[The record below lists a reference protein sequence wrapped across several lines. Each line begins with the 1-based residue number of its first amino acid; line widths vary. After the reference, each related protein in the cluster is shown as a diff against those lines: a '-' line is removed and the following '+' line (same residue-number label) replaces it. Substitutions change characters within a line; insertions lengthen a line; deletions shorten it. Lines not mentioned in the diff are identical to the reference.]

1 MNSAGGSVMSPADR
15 TAMLATFRKNF
26 AAFLKTKSNKN
37 QPIESD
43 TNQLLAHFY
52 KIMSHFTPDELCAQF
67 KECLSFTTQIAEELV
82 HEIRRRANSENT
94 REAALAV
101 YEFIR
106 AEPTDARG
114 WMLLKTVIFISNS
127 GSPKVFECFCKA
139 LLPNTLVK
147 VAYLFMDLPDAESDG
162 EGAVRRRL
170 YDSLVMLI
178 MKLCSQSVVAEELL
192 QKDDLM
198 LLFVGASSRSA
209 SPSNIWRS
217 ANFTFLCSV
226 VAKALTAPVLKYIN
240 SRKCIAQYLSNT
252 DRVEEEDE
260 RAVLL
265 CNLLDLLRSS
275 ADSTQRLV
283 DDFGSAG
290 GFRYTAEFCRRGN
303 VKNAEQVL
311 SALTG
316 LITAGDRTVQ
326 FGIPQQSATAHFHA
340 QKMVSAIAR
349 STGTVRSMEA
359 YKVLEQC
366 FTEGDDE
373 LCLLALEKI
382 SHLFRAER
390 MNYFIVDEC
399 SSLFVLCEEMTTK
412 GFDVQDKILE
422 LVESCSRLLN
432 YVPYKELSSLNS
444 HLKTAMVVTMTRN
457 FEAAER
463 FLHFF
468 LKIISVN
475 AAMRDAFRELL
486 ILETF
491 LHIMQQ
497 HSLEATVQPHVRRVV
512 QLSLDLLINATKGNV
527 LNAQFITENIDIKIA
542 KTLLLAQ
549 QSDNDELR
557 TSIAILIKQLLY
569 LAKNEQLFS
578 SLLQLLFSEP
588 ENIELC
594 AVILKLFSCV
604 LLESHKVRVMFRR
617 SGGFICLMTLLLHID
632 HSLAPT
638 AEVSLPSDGQQI
650 PSSSQRE
657 ATTLQYV
664 ALIFHVLTVS
674 MRYEPSNSR
683 YFLKEVRPAIVN
695 SVLLNFGCFGKCT
708 KVDAEAP
715 VWATVT
721 LANCGPKLAAI
732 HQCFRMGTDLYR
744 ADNKFNG
751 GQNGALA
758 EVPKGTFNALFLM
771 RLLFDL
777 AFDNFDKSSNEL
789 CWANAEEWLQN
800 AENLETVPVL
810 TWSNSTVLAH
820 PSALLSIVDLLP
832 AICFPSNL
840 PPAEDNEKH
849 RDSTVEGELSLAVR
863 TVAQLDEWC
872 ALAQLYIAL
881 VLKQTMC
888 QFDLPAKLLAVGENL
903 FKTERHPLLS
913 SFHYLFERLAYQS
926 LRPSELRRFLRL
938 DMPLCCTNLDDENE
952 KGRSDAAMKPGGPIP
967 THRIKAFVSMLT
979 PRNHSLLL
987 APSFVEFDLAIEGF
1001 AALVIPSI
1009 VRSAQQLSQ
1018 LPQSLGSA
1026 GGAATPPATGAGDS
1040 SDGGGANFPSS
1051 AGFTLAMWINIVD
1064 FVDKKEPT
1072 VAPSQ
1077 FAGTLPSPSAQPT
1090 TICLF
1095 SIVRV
1100 FDGSPST
1107 TMLPD
1112 ENTSN
1117 SSRDSRPANPAYY
1130 GHQMAAN
1137 IENHQNCLQ
1146 VLLQRVDSCGWSL
1159 VVSGAEHSV
1168 ADELRKDF
1176 SRGAEQCLQVPLSE
1190 QYFPPKQWA
1199 HLAIV
1204 ISRPSLLLK
1213 SSNVYNCEVFVN
1225 GHSLASQKLQLW
1237 WHSADSGGQQPGL
1250 NAYIG
1255 TLPFF
1260 RRGSIQLRWRLAS
1273 LCLVEEALGADVLR
1287 KMVALGVAYTGNY
1300 QTDAFPSPAASSRS
1314 ALISEERVLL
1324 SLNASASAETTAL
1337 SLRSMF
1343 PCRTD
1348 AEMIAALVGI
1358 SPNDQ
1363 STPLRILW
1371 NITSCPTPCRALP
1384 LGAVLIGY
1392 LGIRTFCPCPVSSL
1406 LDSVGGIA
1414 PLLGTVVMSSDFSGL
1429 YASLKVL
1436 VCAVRTNRSI
1446 FAEMQRMR
1454 GFQTLAVLLEDK
1466 ICLMN
1471 SHILHLVFTL
1481 AGTVDDGSAE
1491 QVLIPDLL
1499 TFEDL
1504 LCDLDL
1510 WRKASRDVWK
1520 LLLEH
1525 FFELLTETSATEN
1538 LSLIRRSPLLCRLLV
1553 HLIENRS
1560 IFPVQNDISFRL
1572 IDAIVQP
1579 PCDANSLLLL
1589 GQTIAATVA
1598 FDVDETEYPF
1608 STAQL
1613 EKRLLEETAERD
1625 KEEEEDEIRDL
1636 HLYSVHMRN
1645 RLLNILCTMLSHSN
1659 SQMNNQLSSLIVDTL
1674 GFGWILAFCGP
1685 RVHNGTLFL
1694 AMRLLA
1700 NLLRYPSLVTKFRD
1714 GSANGGWLS
1723 DADSVIRNRAAVLL
1737 GFSVANQA
1745 GAVGAHVDINPEL
1758 DKCSGF
1764 ACLEHVAY
1772 AHADKPFVYLA
1783 LLSILFQQQSPNIQ
1797 PLDNF
1802 TIEIVWSN
1810 VFGLDEQGSVAD
1822 AIERAQFCPE
1832 VIVSLLA
1839 TIRAAI
1845 HRQFEAE
1852 ESGEQNAND
1861 WSTNYPLRLLQLF
1874 NFLYQ
1879 NSSQFFAIC
1888 HTESFVVVLFS
1899 SLLPLPNSAQTPNS
1913 ERTFAEE
1920 YAASTTAAGGDGKN
1934 RCVKQSLELLT
1945 NILLNDLCLANEAR
1959 TEPLFDALIEYMDC
1973 NGPTHNRQN
1982 LLFTELVN
1990 ACLDHFMAS
1999 KMFFLN
2005 SASAP
2010 LVVPLGA
2017 KAQLNQSSE
2026 CTSASV
2032 VRFLS
2037 RVIDTVWNCLYK
2049 GNPIRIL
2056 KCFLKLLAEAH
2067 ASNKAAAQLQCTDAH
2082 IASLFRLILY
2092 LLSRPIDNVDTQMC
2106 VLDTL
2111 AEIVRNQQLFLTPKS
2126 NVDPL
2131 FYAALVHLVFMLSDR
2146 PQFDLQDR
2154 RNRELERGTAQVSI
2168 CAQSV
2173 WGILWQHKKAVLEE
2187 WLKKGNLDLDL
2198 FTSRAKCGEAANR
2211 AWLQFVDSQT
2221 VGAFSQSQLQQQDS
2235 SAVRL
2240 LNAQKMLPTQLQTK
2254 LGRVARSG
2262 LRKLRKST
2270 AMSSFANTSA
2280 DDVESKQGLDALA
2293 HFDDARLRVEPET
2306 FYMWI
2311 RVHISLVRELIRNRC
2326 QRYHEW
2332 HSHVRK
2338 WSIQEWH
2345 NAETELIRERG
2356 LWGPNHGSVLDKFQ
2370 LDITEGPCRIR
2381 RKLVPNLDFYRH
2393 YPYRPYLEGPN
2404 AKPLRAKVAI
2414 SRDAKAYWERM
2425 SKKRAETMDE
2435 RIVDFKAGLM
2445 PSPGGAIT
2453 DQSVEG
2459 MCSDQPQN
2467 GSDQQPI
2474 ESVEELNM
2482 STIKRM
2488 VEKNLEINGEKYS
2501 EKNIASGEE
2510 DGKRKRESEENECDE
2525 EIEEEMEEED
2535 ERVEEN
2541 GTQKLGKEAD
2551 SAEKMEEAEEN
2562 GKQQQKDMDEQK
2574 KEQQQQKN
2582 KRHKRKDNWTTDE
2595 ATNGQGPDNQT
2606 LLRLLEQ
2613 GEKLHSMFRCAR
2625 VQGLDIMEG
2634 LLLFGKDHFYVV
2646 DGFTLLKT
2654 REIRDLDFLPEQ
2666 FHDPI
2671 IPYIAMGCRS
2681 RPLSTKV
2688 NRQCNKFAYDDI
2700 KEVHKRR
2707 YLLQQIAL
2715 EVFSTD
2721 GRNFLLAF
2729 PRKVRDHVF
2738 QKLVSM
2744 AKNASSDVAQFMNE
2758 QKKLRPT
2765 ETSSSLIAQLLTGQQ
2780 QSITHKW
2787 QRGEISNFHYLM
2799 YLNTLA
2805 GRSYNDL
2812 SQYPVFP
2819 WVLADYDSDRIDL
2832 TNPSIFRDFS
2842 KPMGA
2847 QNPDRL
2853 AQFLKRFR
2861 EWDDPGGTPPYM
2873 YGTHYSSAMIVLS
2886 YLVRLEPFTQ
2896 QFLKLQGGHFDLAD
2910 RMFHSVRDAFWSA
2923 ARNNMA
2929 DVKELIPEFF
2939 FLPEMF
2945 LNENAFDL
2953 GIKQNGTRLD
2963 DVLLPAWAHGDAYEF
2978 VRLHRQALEC
2988 DFVSEH
2994 LHEWIDLIFGYK
3006 QTGDAAREA
3015 NNVFH
3020 HLFYETSIDIET
3032 IEDPLTRNATLG
3044 FINNFGQIPA
3054 QLFKKPHPQRKIL
3067 GASPPGVP
3075 PPVSPVPGLTV
3086 PRLFYHCP
3094 EALRVSA
3101 RPVKE
3106 LRTAVGEIV
3115 VGERGNQ
3122 AVVLEQNKVLVPPCY
3137 FLAWGFY
3144 DRSVRFGAVGN
3155 EKSSCVLETNDVY
3168 EITCMATTDG
3178 RQVFAGLSTGTVF
3191 VWSLSLSSAP
3201 SSVSASLSVSKSLP
3215 SARLVP
3221 KRALSAHS
3229 DVVTALA
3236 ANAAHNVLVSG
3247 SRDKTVVLWHLTRL
3261 SFIRQLAVHPGA
3273 VSAVAINEAKGDI
3286 ATASGAWLFLWTIN
3300 GTPLAVVNTAD
3311 SGGLFSNASS
3321 LVLCITFS
3329 MANDWDENNAVLC
3342 GTSDGLVKMYSLERV
3357 SKVPPNFATDER
3369 GQSRHCA
3376 EPNSEELDQQQQSVR
3391 EHLFLRQQR
3400 IQQHHHSFRL
3410 AKSPVPI
3417 ASSSMDSTLS
3427 TASTAHSS
3435 TISRQTSQQQQQP
3448 TTPTQKTNSNNDEQA
3463 EEQLHRQK
3471 WPNGMEKTEW
3481 RREFRLK
3488 RILSEHTAF
3497 LVGNSQ
3503 PAPITAIRPT
3513 KDHRSLLIGDG
3524 VGRIWMW
3531 SIVGRSDSNE
3541 GQQQQQSA

>member
-1 MNSAGGSVMSPADR
+1 MNNNAGGVSSPTDR

-26 AAFLKTKSNKN
+26 AAFLKTKFNKN
-37 QPIESD
+37 VALPSQAESD
-43 TNQLLAHFY
+43 TKYLLVQFY

-67 KECLSFTTQIAEELV
+67 KECLSFTTHIAEELV
-82 HEIRRRANSENT
+82 HEIRRRASSENT

-101 YEFIR
+101 YEFVR
-106 AEPTDARG
+106 AEPIDARG

-127 GSPKVFECFCKA
+127 GSPKVFECFCKT
-139 LLPNTLVK
+139 LLPNTLIK
-147 VAYLFMDLPDAESDG
+147 VAYLFMDLPDADSDD
-162 EGAVRRRL
+162 EAAVRRRL
-170 YDSLVMLI
+170 YDSLIMLI
-178 MKLCSQSVVAEELL
+178 MNLCSQPVVAEELL
-192 QKDDLM
+192 HKDDLM
-198 LLFVGASSRSA
+198 LLFIGASSHSA

-240 SRKCIAQYLSNT
+240 SRKCIAQYLTNI
-252 DRVEEEDE
+252 DRSEEEDE

-275 ADSTQRLV
+275 ADSTPRLV

-290 GFRYTAEFCRRGN
+290 GFQYTVQFCLRGSA
-303 VKNAEQVL
+303 KNADQVL
-311 SALTG
+311 SALAG
-316 LITAGDRTVQ
+316 LITAGDQTIQ
-326 FGIPQQSATAHFHA
+326 FSIPQQSASSHFHA
-340 QKMVSAIAR
+340 QKMVPTIAR
-349 STGTVRSMEA
+349 STGTIRCMLA

-366 FTEGDDE
+366 FTEGEDG
-373 LCLLALEKI
+373 LCLLALEKVL
-382 SHLFRAER
+382 HLLRAER
-390 MNYFIVDEC
+390 MNYFVVDEM
-399 SSLFVLCEEMTTK
+399 SSLFVLCEQMMAK
-412 GFDVQDKILE
+412 GVIVQDKMLE
-422 LVESCSRLLN
+422 LVELCSRLLN

-444 HLKTAMVVTMTRN
+444 HLKSAVVTAHN

-463 FLHFF
+463 LLHFF

-475 AAMRDAFRELL
+475 SAMRDAFRELL

-491 LHIMQQ
+491 LHILQQ
-497 HSLEATVQPHVRRVV
+497 HSSEGTAQTQVRRVL
-512 QLSLDLLINATKGNV
+512 QLAMDLLISATKGNV

-542 KTLLLAQ
+542 KTLLLAHQ
-549 QSDNDELR
+549 TDNEELKA
-557 TSIAILIKQLLY
+557 SIAILIKQLLY

-588 ENIELC
+588 EHIELC
-594 AVILKLFSCV
+594 TVILKLFSNV

-617 SGGFICLMTLLLHID
+617 SGGFIL
-632 HSLAPT
+632 PP
-638 AEVSLPSDGQQI
+638 PSDAQQM
-650 PSSSQRE
+650 PSLSLEFVAQRD
-657 ATTLQYV
+657 ATLQYV

-674 MRYEPSNSR
+674 MRYEPSNSK
-683 YFLKEVRPAIVN
+683 YFLNEVRPSIIN
-695 SVLLNFGCFGKCT
+695 SILLNLGCFGKCA
-708 KVDAEAP
+708 KVDTDDPIWE
-715 VWATVT
+715 TIT
-721 LANCGPKLAAI
+721 LANCGAKLAAI
-732 HQCFRMGTDLYR
+732 HQCFGMGTDLYR
-744 ADNKFNG
+744 PEKRGNG
-751 GQNGALA
+751 RRNGALA
-758 EVPKGTFNALFLM
+758 DLPHGTFNALIVM
-771 RLLFDL
+771 RLLLDL
-777 AFDNFDKSSNEL
+777 AFDNFEKSSNEF
-789 CWANAEEWLQN
+789 CWASANEWLQN
-800 AENLETVPVL
+800 VENLETVPVL
-810 TWSNSTVLAH
+810 AWSNSAVLAH
-820 PSALLSIVDLLP
+820 PSAILSIVDLLP
-832 AICFPSNL
+832 ALCHPSNL
-840 PPAEDNEKH
+840 SSGDCHNQNDAAN
-849 RDSTVEGELSLAVR
+849 TVVERPEADH
-863 TVAQLDEWC
+863 TVAQLDEWS

-881 VLKQTMC
+881 TLKAILRSERNQQTMC
-888 QFDLPAKLLAVGENL
+888 QFDLPAKLLAVGEKL
-903 FKTERHPLLS
+903 FKTDQHPLLS

-926 LRPSELRRFLRL
+926 LRSSELRHFLRL
-938 DMPLCCTNLDDENE
+938 DKPLCCTNLDDDDDEEN
-952 KGRSDAAMKPGGPIP
+952 KGSIVKAGGPIP
-967 THRIKAFVSMLT
+967 IHRIKAFVSMLT

-987 APSFVEFDLAIEGF
+987 SPAFVEFDLAIEGF
-1001 AALVIPSI
+1001 AALVVPSL
-1009 VRSAQQLSQ
+1009 VRGGGKTNGGGGQHSQQQ
-1018 LPQSLGSA
+1018 QQQSLGNA
-1026 GGAATPPATGAGDS
+1026 GGSSTPPATAADAEGAG
-1040 SDGGGANFPSS
+1040 GVTFPSS
-1051 AGFTLAMWINIVD
+1051 AGFTLAMWVNIVD
-1064 FVDKKEPT
+1064 FVGKKEPSST
-1072 VAPSQ
+1072 TPIITSS
-1077 FAGTLPSPSAQPT
+1077 PSPESASASS

-1095 SIVRV
+1095 SIVR
-1100 FDGSPST
+1100 
-1107 TMLPD
+1107 
-1112 ENTSN
+1112 
-1117 SSRDSRPANPAYY
+1117 
-1130 GHQMAAN
+1130 
-1137 IENHQNCLQ
+1137 NCLQ
-1146 VLLQRVDSCGWSL
+1146 VLLQRVDYCWTL

-1199 HLAIV
+1199 HLAV
-1204 ISRPSLLLK
+1204 VVSKHSLLLK
-1213 SSNVYNCEVFVN
+1213 SSNMYNCEVFIN
-1225 GHSLASQKLQLW
+1225 GHSLATQKLQLC
-1237 WHSADSGGQQPGL
+1237 WHSADSNGQQPGL

-1260 RRGSIQLRWRLAS
+1260 RRGSIQLRWRMAS

-1287 KMVALGVAYTGNY
+1287 KMTALGVAYTGNY
-1300 QTDAFPSPAASSRS
+1300 QTDVSSSSTSASSHS
-1314 ALISEERVLL
+1314 ALIPEEKVLL
-1324 SLNASASAETTAL
+1324 SLNASASAETNVL
-1337 SLRSMF
+1337 SLRSMM
-1343 PCRTD
+1343 PCRTE
-1348 AEMIAALVGI
+1348 AELVAALVGI

-1363 STPLRILW
+1363 STPLRLLW
-1371 NITSCPTPCRALP
+1371 NITSCPVPCRPVP

-1392 LGIRTFCPCPVSSL
+1392 LGIRTFGPCPVSAL
-1406 LDSVGGIA
+1406 LDSVGGMA

-1436 VCAVRTNRSI
+1436 VCAVQTNRSV
-1446 FAEMQRMR
+1446 FVEMQRTR
-1454 GFQTLAVLLEDK
+1454 GFQTLAILLEDK
-1466 ICLMN
+1466 ASLMN
-1471 SHILHLVFTL
+1471 SHILHLIFTL
-1481 AGTVDDGSAE
+1481 AGTVDDGSKE
-1491 QVLIPDLL
+1491 QVVIPNLQI
-1499 TFEDL
+1499 FEDL
-1504 LCDLDL
+1504 LCDLDV
-1510 WRKASRDVWK
+1510 WREAPREVWK

-1525 FFELLTETSATEN
+1525 FFELLIETSASEN
-1538 LSLIRRSPLLCRLLV
+1538 LGLIRRSPLLGRLLV
-1553 HLIENRS
+1553 HLIENCS
-1560 IFPVQNDISFRL
+1560 LFPVQNDISFRL
-1572 IDAIVQP
+1572 IGAIVQP
-1579 PCDANSLLLL
+1579 PCDGNSLLRL
-1589 GQTIAATVA
+1589 GQAIAATIA
-1598 FDVDETEYPF
+1598 FDVDETAYPF

-1613 EKRLLEETAERD
+1613 EQRLTAETASEERR
-1625 KEEEEDEIRDL
+1625 DEIRDL
-1636 HLYSVHMRN
+1636 HLYAVYARN
-1645 RLLNILCTMLSHSN
+1645 RLLNILCTMLHHSN
-1659 SQMNNQLSSLIVDTL
+1659 SQMNKELSTLIVDTL

-1685 RVHNGTLFL
+1685 RVHHGTLFL
-1694 AMRLLA
+1694 AMRILA
-1700 NLLRYPSLVTKFRD
+1700 NLLRYPSLVNKFRD

-1737 GFSVANQA
+1737 GFSVANQV

-1764 ACLEHVAY
+1764 ASLEHVAY
-1772 AHADKPFVYLA
+1772 SHANKPFVYLA
-1783 LLSILFQQQSPNIQ
+1783 LLSVLFQQHSPNIQ
-1797 PLDNF
+1797 PLGNF

-1832 VIVSLLA
+1832 IIVSLLA

-1845 HRQFEAE
+1845 HRQFEME
-1852 ESGEQNAND
+1852 ESNEQNAND
-1861 WSTNYPLRLLQLF
+1861 WSINYPLRLLQFF

-1899 SLLPLPNSAQTPNS
+1899 SLLPMQNAPQTPNS
-1913 ERTFAEE
+1913 ARTSAEE
-1920 YAASTTAAGGDGKN
+1920 CTATIAEECGGN

-1982 LLFTELVN
+1982 QLFTELVN
-1990 ACLDHFMAS
+1990 GCLDHFMSS

-2005 SASAP
+2005 SASVP
-2010 LVVPLGA
+2010 LVVPPSA
-2017 KAQLNQSSE
+2017 KTQLNQSSE
-2026 CTSASV
+2026 YTSANV

-2037 RVIDTVWNCLYK
+2037 RVIDTVWNGLYK

-2082 IASLFRLILY
+2082 ISSLFRLILY

-2187 WLKKGNLDLDL
+2187 WLKKGDLDLDL

-2221 VGAFSQSQLQQQDS
+2221 VGNNAQSQQQQDS
-2235 SAVRL
+2235 YASARL

-2254 LGRVARSG
+2254 LSRVARNG
-2262 LRKLRKST
+2262 LRKLRNST
-2270 AMSSFANTSA
+2270 AAGIAMGDSS
-2280 DDVESKQGLDALA
+2280 ESKQWLNALA
-2293 HFDDARLRVEPET
+2293 RFDDERLRVEPET

-2311 RVHISLVRELIRNRC
+2311 RVHISLVRELIRNQC

-2332 HSHVRK
+2332 HAHVQK
-2338 WSIQEWH
+2338 WCVQEWH
-2345 NAETELIRERG
+2345 YAEAELIRERG
-2356 LWGPNHGSVLDKFQ
+2356 LWGPNCGSALNKFQ

-2381 RKLVPNLDFYRH
+2381 RKLVPNPDFYRH
-2393 YPYRPYLEGPN
+2393 YPYRPNLEGPK
-2404 AKPLRAKVAI
+2404 AKPMRAKVAI
-2414 SRDAKAYWERM
+2414 SRDSKPYWERM

-2435 RIVDFKAGLM
+2435 RIVDFQAGLM
-2445 PSPGGAIT
+2445 PSPGGTVA
-2453 DQSVEG
+2453 DQSPGVGIEQE
-2459 MCSDQPQN
+2459 SDQPAN
-2467 GSDQQPI
+2467 D
-2474 ESVEELNM
+2474 SVAELNISM
-2482 STIKRM
+2482 IKRM
-2488 VEKNLEINGEKYS
+2488 VEKNLEHTEKTESIGE
-2501 EKNIASGEE
+2501 
-2510 DGKRKRESEENECDE
+2510 DVKRKRESEQNVVFDDDE
-2525 EIEEEMEEED
+2525 VEEEEMDEED
-2535 ERVEEN
+2535 EGVRDKSPKLAKQAEGTETAELELVEKTSVD
-2541 GTQKLGKEAD
+2541 GR
-2551 SAEKMEEAEEN
+2551 
-2562 GKQQQKDMDEQK
+2562 KDICETEQK
-2574 KEQQQQKN
+2574 PLEMKKHHRRRDQSLGEPIS
-2582 KRHKRKDNWTTDE
+2582 
-2595 ATNGQGPDNQT
+2595 QGPDNQT

-2671 IPYIAMGCRS
+2671 IPYIAMGYRS

-2744 AKNASSDVAQFMNE
+2744 AKNASSDVTQFMNE

-2787 QRGEISNFHYLM
+2787 LRGEISNFHYLM

-2819 WVLADYDSDRIDL
+2819 WVLADYDSDRLDL
-2832 TNPSIFRDFS
+2832 TNPASFRDFS
-2842 KPMGA
+2842 MPMGA
-2847 QNPDRL
+2847 QNCDRL

-2953 GIKQNGTRLD
+2953 GVKQNGTQLD
-2963 DVLLPAWAHGDAYEF
+2963 DVLLPPWANGDPHEF

-3054 QLFKKPHPQRKIL
+3054 QLFKKQHPQRKIQ
-3067 GASPPGVP
+3067 GGHPPNALP
-3075 PPVSPVPGLTV
+3075 LVSPVPGLNV

-3106 LRTAVGEIV
+3106 LRTAVGEII

-3122 AVVLEQNKVLVPPCY
+3122 AVVLEQNKVLVPPNS

-3155 EKSSCVLETNDVY
+3155 EKSSCILETNDVY

-3191 VWSLSLSSAP
+3191 VWSFCLPAP
-3201 SSVSASLSVSKSLP
+3201 SSSVSASLSVSKSVP
-3215 SARLVP
+3215 NARLTP

-3247 SRDKTVVLWHLTRL
+3247 SRDRTVIVWHLTRL
-3261 SFIRQLAVHPGA
+3261 GFIRQLAIHPGP

-3300 GTPLAVVNTAD
+3300 GTPLASVNTAD

-3329 MANDWDENNAVLC
+3329 MTNDWDENNVVLC
-3342 GTSDGLVKMYSLERV
+3342 GTSDGLVKMYSLERM
-3357 SKVPPNFATDER
+3357 SKSLNVVDEDRHSSKLADPNL
-3369 GQSRHCA
+3369 
-3376 EPNSEELDQQQQSVR
+3376 ELYQQQQSVR
-3391 EHLFLRQQR
+3391 EHLFRRQQR
-3400 IQQHHHSFRL
+3400 IQQHHHSFRM
-3410 AKSPVPI
+3410 AKSPVKTA
-3417 ASSSMDSTLS
+3417 ASLESSPSTS
-3427 TASTAHSS
+3427 TVNSATF
-3435 TISRQTSQQQQQP
+3435 SRQTSQQP
-3448 TTPTQKTNSNNDEQA
+3448 TTPTQKLNNNSSNNQHEQ
-3463 EEQLHRQK
+3463 QQRDVQC
-3471 WPNGMEKTEW
+3471 PPIGMEAVQW
-3481 RREFRLK
+3481 RRTFRLR

-3497 LVGNSQ
+3497 TAGNSQ
-3503 PAPITAIRPT
+3503 PAPITAIRAT

-3524 VGRIWMW
+3524 IGRIWMW
-3531 SIVGRSDSNE
+3531 SIVGRSDSD
-3541 GQQQQQSA
+3541 GQPQQQTA

>member
-1 MNSAGGSVMSPADR
+1 MNNSAGGVLSPTDR

-26 AAFLKTKSNKN
+26 AAFLKTKFNKN
-37 QPIESD
+37 VALPSQAESD
-43 TNQLLAHFY
+43 TKHLLVQFY

-67 KECLSFTTQIAEELV
+67 KECISFTTYIAEELV
-82 HEIRRRANSENT
+82 HEIRRRASSENT

-101 YEFIR
+101 YEFVR
-106 AEPTDARG
+106 AEPIDARG

-127 GSPKVFECFCKA
+127 GSPKVFECFCKT
-139 LLPNTLVK
+139 LLPNTL
-147 VAYLFMDLPDAESDG
+147 
-162 EGAVRRRL
+162 
-170 YDSLVMLI
+170 I
-178 MKLCSQSVVAEELL
+178 
-192 QKDDLM
+192 
-198 LLFVGASSRSA
+198 
-209 SPSNIWRS
+209 
-217 ANFTFLCSV
+217 
-226 VAKALTAPVLKYIN
+226 
-240 SRKCIAQYLSNT
+240 
-252 DRVEEEDE
+252 
-260 RAVLL
+260 
-265 CNLLDLLRSS
+265 
-275 ADSTQRLV
+275 
-283 DDFGSAG
+283 
-290 GFRYTAEFCRRGN
+290 
-303 VKNAEQVL
+303 
-311 SALTG
+311 
-316 LITAGDRTVQ
+316 
-326 FGIPQQSATAHFHA
+326 
-340 QKMVSAIAR
+340 
-349 STGTVRSMEA
+349 
-359 YKVLEQC
+359 
-366 FTEGDDE
+366 
-373 LCLLALEKI
+373 
-382 SHLFRAER
+382 
-390 MNYFIVDEC
+390 
-399 SSLFVLCEEMTTK
+399 
-412 GFDVQDKILE
+412 
-422 LVESCSRLLN
+422 
-432 YVPYKELSSLNS
+432 
-444 HLKTAMVVTMTRN
+444 
-457 FEAAER
+457 
-463 FLHFF
+463 
-468 LKIISVN
+468 
-475 AAMRDAFRELL
+475 
-486 ILETF
+486 
-491 LHIMQQ
+491 
-497 HSLEATVQPHVRRVV
+497 
-512 QLSLDLLINATKGNV
+512 
-527 LNAQFITENIDIKIA
+527 
-542 KTLLLAQ
+542 KTLLLAHQ
-549 QSDNDELR
+549 TDNEELKA
-557 TSIAILIKQLLY
+557 SIAILIKQLLY

-588 ENIELC
+588 EHIELC
-594 AVILKLFSCV
+594 TVILKLFSNV

-617 SGGFICLMTLLLHID
+617 SGGFICLLTLLLHTEQ
-632 HSLAPT
+632 SLALKVPPP
-638 AEVSLPSDGQQI
+638 SPSDAQQMPSLSLEFVGQ
-650 PSSSQRE
+650 RD
-657 ATTLQYV
+657 ATLQYV

-674 MRYEPSNSR
+674 MRYEPSNSK
-683 YFLKEVRPAIVN
+683 YFLNEVRPSIIN
-695 SVLLNFGCFGKCT
+695 SILLNLGCFGKCA
-708 KVDAEAP
+708 KVDTDNPIWE
-715 VWATVT
+715 TIT
-721 LANCGPKLAAI
+721 LANCGAKLAAI
-732 HQCFRMGTDLYR
+732 HQCFGMGTDLYR
-744 ADNKFNG
+744 PEKRGNG
-751 GQNGALA
+751 RRNGAL
-758 EVPKGTFNALFLM
+758 VDLPHGTFNALIVM
-771 RLLFDL
+771 RLLLDL
-777 AFDNFDKSSNEL
+777 AFDNFEKSSNEFR
-789 CWANAEEWLQN
+789 WANANEWLQN
-800 AENLETVPVL
+800 VENLETVPVL
-810 TWSNSTVLAH
+810 AWSNSAVLAH

-832 AICFPSNL
+832 ALSHPSNL
-840 PPAEDNEKH
+840 PSGDCHKQNDAAN
-849 RDSTVEGELSLAVR
+849 TVVERPEADH
-863 TVAQLDEWC
+863 TVAQLDEWS
-872 ALAQLYIAL
+872 ALTQLYIAL
-881 VLKQTMC
+881 TLKAILRSERNQQTMC
-888 QFDLPAKLLAVGENL
+888 QFDLPAKLLAVGEKL
-903 FKTERHPLLS
+903 FKTDQHPLLS

-926 LRPSELRRFLRL
+926 LRSSELRHFLRL
-938 DMPLCCTNLDDENE
+938 DKPLCCTNLDDNDNEENNGSIV
-952 KGRSDAAMKPGGPIP
+952 KAGGPIP
-967 THRIKAFVSMLT
+967 IHRIKAFVSMLT

-987 APSFVEFDLAIEGF
+987 SPAFVEFDLAIEGF
-1001 AALVIPSI
+1001 AALVVPSL
-1009 VRSAQQLSQ
+1009 VRGGGKTNGGGGQHSLQQQ
-1018 LPQSLGSA
+1018 QQQQQQSLGNA
-1026 GGAATPPATGAGDS
+1026 GGSSTPPATAADAE
-1040 SDGGGANFPSS
+1040 GGGGVTFPSS
-1051 AGFTLAMWINIVD
+1051 AGFTLAMWVNIVD
-1064 FVDKKEPT
+1064 FVGKKEPSST
-1072 VAPSQ
+1072 TPIMTSS
-1077 FAGTLPSPSAQPT
+1077 PSPESASASS

-1100 FDGSPST
+1100 FEGNQST
-1107 TMLPD
+1107 AFPV
-1112 ENTSN
+1112 EN
-1117 SSRDSRPANPAYY
+1117 DSRPSNPSSY
-1130 GHQMAAN
+1130 GHQLAAN

-1146 VLLQRVDSCGWSL
+1146 VLLQRVDYCWTL

-1199 HLAIV
+1199 HLAVV
-1204 ISRPSLLLK
+1204 ISKHSLLLK
-1213 SSNVYNCEVFVN
+1213 SSNMYNCEVFIN
-1225 GHSLASQKLQLW
+1225 GHSLATQKLQLC
-1237 WHSADSGGQQPGL
+1237 WHSVDSNGQQPGL

-1260 RRGSIQLRWRLAS
+1260 RRGSIQLRWRMAS

-1287 KMVALGVAYTGNY
+1287 KMAALGVAYTGNY
-1300 QTDAFPSPAASSRS
+1300 QTDVSSSSPSASSHS
-1314 ALISEERVLL
+1314 ALIPEEKVLL
-1324 SLNASASAETTAL
+1324 SLNASASAETNVL
-1337 SLRSMF
+1337 SLRSMM
-1343 PCRTD
+1343 PCRTE
-1348 AEMIAALVGI
+1348 AELVAALVGI

-1363 STPLRILW
+1363 STPLRLLW
-1371 NITSCPTPCRALP
+1371 NITSCPVPCRPVP

-1392 LGIRTFCPCPVSSL
+1392 LGIRTFCPCPVSAL
-1406 LDSVGGIA
+1406 LDSVGGMA

-1436 VCAVRTNRSI
+1436 VCAVQTNRSV
-1446 FAEMQRMR
+1446 FVEMQRTR
-1454 GFQTLAVLLEDK
+1454 GFQTLAILLEDK
-1466 ICLMN
+1466 ASLMN
-1471 SHILHLVFTL
+1471 SHILHLIFTL
-1481 AGTVDDGSAE
+1481 AGTVDDGSKE
-1491 QVLIPDLL
+1491 QVVIPNLQI
-1499 TFEDL
+1499 FEDL
-1504 LCDLDL
+1504 LCDLDV
-1510 WRKASRDVWK
+1510 WREAPREVWK

-1525 FFELLTETSATEN
+1525 FFELLIETSASEN
-1538 LSLIRRSPLLCRLLV
+1538 LGLIRRSPLLGRLLV
-1553 HLIENRS
+1553 HLIENCS
-1560 IFPVQNDISFRL
+1560 LFPVQNEISFRL
-1572 IDAIVQP
+1572 IGAIVQP
-1579 PCDANSLLLL
+1579 PCDGNSLLRL
-1589 GQTIAATVA
+1589 GQAIAATIA
-1598 FDVDETEYPF
+1598 FDVDETAYPF

-1613 EKRLLEETAERD
+1613 EQRLTAETASEDRR
-1625 KEEEEDEIRDL
+1625 DEIRDL
-1636 HLYSVHMRN
+1636 HLYAVYARN
-1645 RLLNILCTMLSHSN
+1645 RLLNILCTMLHHSN
-1659 SQMNNQLSSLIVDTL
+1659 SQMNKELSTLIVDTL

-1685 RVHNGTLFL
+1685 RVHHGTLFL
-1694 AMRLLA
+1694 AMRILA
-1700 NLLRYPSLVTKFRD
+1700 NLLRYPSLVNKFRD

-1737 GFSVANQA
+1737 GFSVANQV

-1764 ACLEHVAY
+1764 ASLEHVAY
-1772 AHADKPFVYLA
+1772 SHANKPFVYLA
-1783 LLSILFQQQSPNIQ
+1783 LLSVLFQQHNPNIQ
-1797 PLDNF
+1797 PLGNF
-1802 TIEIVWSN
+1802 TIELVWSN

-1832 VIVSLLA
+1832 IIVSLLA

-1845 HRQFEAE
+1845 HRQFEME
-1852 ESGEQNAND
+1852 ESNEQNAND
-1861 WSTNYPLRLLQLF
+1861 WSTNYPLRLLQFF

-1899 SLLPLPNSAQTPNS
+1899 SLLPTQNAPQTPNS
-1913 ERTFAEE
+1913 ARTSAEE
-1920 YAASTTAAGGDGKN
+1920 CAATTAEECGGN

-1982 LLFTELVN
+1982 QLFTELVN
-1990 ACLDHFMAS
+1990 GCLDHFMSS

-2005 SASAP
+2005 SASVP
-2010 LVVPLGA
+2010 LVVPPSA
-2017 KAQLNQSSE
+2017 KTQLNQSAE
-2026 CTSASV
+2026 YTSANV

-2037 RVIDTVWNCLYK
+2037 RVIDTVWNGLYK

-2082 IASLFRLILY
+2082 ISSLFRLILY

-2187 WLKKGNLDLDL
+2187 WLKKGDLDLDL

-2221 VGAFSQSQLQQQDS
+2221 NIS
-2235 SAVRL
+2235 
-2240 LNAQKMLPTQLQTK
+2240 MI
-2254 LGRVARSG
+2254 
-2262 LRKLRKST
+2262 
-2270 AMSSFANTSA
+2270 
-2280 DDVESKQGLDALA
+2280 KQ
-2293 HFDDARLRVEPET
+2293 
-2306 FYMWI
+2306 
-2311 RVHISLVRELIRNRC
+2311 
-2326 QRYHEW
+2326 
-2332 HSHVRK
+2332 
-2338 WSIQEWH
+2338 
-2345 NAETELIRERG
+2345 
-2356 LWGPNHGSVLDKFQ
+2356 
-2370 LDITEGPCRIR
+2370 
-2381 RKLVPNLDFYRH
+2381 
-2393 YPYRPYLEGPN
+2393 
-2404 AKPLRAKVAI
+2404 
-2414 SRDAKAYWERM
+2414 
-2425 SKKRAETMDE
+2425 
-2435 RIVDFKAGLM
+2435 
-2445 PSPGGAIT
+2445 
-2453 DQSVEG
+2453 
-2459 MCSDQPQN
+2459 
-2467 GSDQQPI
+2467 
-2474 ESVEELNM
+2474 
-2482 STIKRM
+2482 M
-2488 VEKNLEINGEKYS
+2488 VEKNLEHT
-2501 EKNIASGEE
+2501 EKNESIDE
-2510 DGKRKRESEENECDE
+2510 DVKRKRESEQNVVFDE
-2525 EIEEEMEEED
+2525 DELEEEEMDEED
-2535 ERVEEN
+2535 EGMRDKSP
-2541 GTQKLGKEAD
+2541 KLTKEAEGTET
-2551 SAEKMEEAEEN
+2551 AELELVEKTSTD
-2562 GKQQQKDMDEQK
+2562 GRKDICETEQK
-2574 KEQQQQKN
+2574 PLEMKKHHRRRDQSLGEPIS
-2582 KRHKRKDNWTTDE
+2582 
-2595 ATNGQGPDNQT
+2595 QGPDNQT

-2671 IPYIAMGCRS
+2671 IPYIAMGYRS

-2744 AKNASSDVAQFMNE
+2744 AKNASSDVTQFMNE

-2787 QRGEISNFHYLM
+2787 LRGEISNFHYLM

-2819 WVLADYDSDRIDL
+2819 WVLADYDSDRLDL
-2832 TNPSIFRDFS
+2832 TNPASFRDFS
-2842 KPMGA
+2842 MPMGA
-2847 QNPDRL
+2847 QNCDRL

-2953 GIKQNGTRLD
+2953 GVKQNGTQLD
-2963 DVLLPAWAHGDAYEF
+2963 DVLLPPWANGDPHEF

-3054 QLFKKPHPQRKIL
+3054 QLFKKQHPQRKIQ
-3067 GASPPGVP
+3067 GGHPPNALP
-3075 PPVSPVPGLTV
+3075 LVSPVPGLSV

-3106 LRTAVGEIV
+3106 LRTAVGEII

-3122 AVVLEQNKVLVPPCY
+3122 AVVLEQNKVLVPPNS

-3144 DRSVRFGAVGN
+3144 DRSVRFGAVGH
-3155 EKSSCVLETNDVY
+3155 EKSTCILETNDVY

-3191 VWSLSLSSAP
+3191 VWSFCLPAP
-3201 SSVSASLSVSKSLP
+3201 SSSVSASLSVSKSVP
-3215 SARLVP
+3215 NARLTP

-3247 SRDKTVVLWHLTRL
+3247 SRDRTVVVWHLTRL
-3261 SFIRQLAVHPGA
+3261 GFIRQLAIHPGP

-3300 GTPLAVVNTAD
+3300 GTPLASVNTAD

-3329 MANDWDENNAVLC
+3329 MSNDWDENNVVLC
-3342 GTSDGLVKMYSLERV
+3342 GTSDGLVKMYSLERM
-3357 SKVPPNFATDER
+3357 SKTLNDVDEDRHSSKLADPNL
-3369 GQSRHCA
+3369 
-3376 EPNSEELDQQQQSVR
+3376 ELYQQQQSVR
-3391 EHLFLRQQR
+3391 EHLFRRQQR
-3400 IQQHHHSFRL
+3400 IQQHHHSFRM
-3410 AKSPVPI
+3410 AKSPVKT
-3417 ASSSMDSTLS
+3417 AVSLESSPSTS
-3427 TASTAHSS
+3427 TVNSATF
-3435 TISRQTSQQQQQP
+3435 SRQTSQQP
-3448 TTPTQKTNSNNDEQA
+3448 TTPTLKLNNSSSSSSNNNQHEQ
-3463 EEQLHRQK
+3463 QQRDVQC
-3471 WPNGMEKTEW
+3471 PPIGMEEIRW
-3481 RREFRLK
+3481 RRTFRLR

-3497 LVGNSQ
+3497 TAGNSQ
-3503 PAPITAIRPT
+3503 PAPITAIRAT

-3524 VGRIWMW
+3524 IGRIWMW
-3531 SIVGRSDSNE
+3531 SIVGRSDSD
-3541 GQQQQQSA
+3541 GQPQQQSA